1 MKHVVRHG
9 LAVVAAV
16 ALTTTLAA
24 VPASAEVTRVDD
36 GADATASLTDIR
48 VVRVRHGEE
57 RVTVKAPVHGKTQ
70 EIDITD
76 ELRAACES
84 LLGPFSETLLDL
96 LAAVEPEYQEKVRRN
111 VWLSGRGSG
120 VRGLAEALE
129 KTLDDLGG
137 GKVRRVEDPVFA
149 GASGSLAIALDAD
162 EDDWEKVNA

>member
-1 MKHVVRHG
+1 MVRGWKEQHG
-9 LAVVAAV
+9 FV
-16 ALTTTLAA
+16 
-24 VPASAEVTRVDD
+24 
-36 GADATASLTDIR
+36 GAPED
-48 VVRVRHGEE
+48 
-57 RVTVKAPVHGKTQ
+57 RVTVKAPVHGKMQ

-149 GASGSLAIALDAD
+149 GAAGSLAIALDAD